1 MVWLTF
7 RLKSVALHRT
17 PRLFANFPVI
27 VNSTIWAIQS
37 AAVNMLIYFVND
49 RFVTGSLVCLR
60 GPELFRV
67 VNLPEVV
74 DAGIALRGGPRW
86 DHARNNCAQ
95 NQNARATNNRK
106 GDCQSPEASSIF
118 RHFCHIY

>member
-67 VNLPEVV
+67 VNLPRWLMQ
-74 DAGIALRGGPRW
+74 ALR
-86 DHARNNCAQ
+86 CAE
-95 NQNARATNNRK
+95 ARAGTKHGIIVPRTKTPAPPIIAREIVNR
-106 GDCQSPEASSIF
+106 
-118 RHFCHIY
+118 